1 MFRNAEDKVAQLFQ
15 KNKNANSTKEVELV
29 DPLKIKIDPN
39 NLHREESNQSEKDKE
54 RIVSQAR
61 QRYVH
66 EKKIIV
72 FIMHTCRK
80 LRNLAKQ
87 RNIFHNAS
95 NGLMFAGLLLLKKG
109 IILNETAIDTLKHK
123 ANTYQLY
130 NFEYFLTTN
139 NCTKIQAELTKDNK
153 LYYTLLS
160 HLQRKL
166 QQEIGLN
173 DPRSREI
180 YNISADTNSTI
191 QRIEP
196 ELRKETHFLVEFQS
210 QRGHTFSSEINKELS
225 IGLAHL
231 FLSSESSNEF
241 SFKKN
246 GIPFDW
252 RQFEQ
257 NLTLEYVNTV
267 LRRAMSR

>member
-1 MFRNAEDKVAQLFQ
+1 V
-15 KNKNANSTKEVELV
+15 
-29 DPLKIKIDPN
+29 
-39 NLHREESNQSEKDKE
+39 
-54 RIVSQAR
+54 VSQAR

-87 RNIFHNAS
+87 RNVFHAAS

-109 IILNETAIDTLKHK
+109 IILNETAINTLKHK
-123 ANTYQLY
+123 TNTYQLY
-130 NFEYFLTTN
+130 NYEYFLTTN

-153 LYYTLLS
+153 LYYTLLN

-173 DPRSREI
+173 DARAREI
-180 YNISADTNSTI
+180 FNISADTNTTL

-196 ELRKETHFLVEFQS
+196 ELRKETHYLIEYHG

-231 FLSSESSNEF
+231 FLSSESGVEF

-257 NLTLEYVNTV
+257 NLTLEFVNSV
-267 LRRAMSR
+267 LRRAGSR

>member
-15 KNKNANSTKEVELV
+15 KNKTSNSTKEVQLV
-29 DPLKIKIDPN
+29 DPLQIQLDMKNI
-39 NLHREESNQSEKDKE
+39 HREESTQSELEKE
-54 RIVSQAR
+54 RVVNQAR

-87 RNIFHNAS
+87 TNVFNAAC

-109 IILNETAIDTLKHK
+109 IILNETAINTLKYK
-123 ANTYQLY
+123 TNTYGLQ
-130 NFEYFLTTN
+130 NFEYFLETTN
-139 NCTKIQAELTKDNK
+139 SGKIEAELTKDNK
-153 LYYTLLS
+153 LYYTLLT

-166 QQEIGLN
+166 QTEIGVN
-173 DPRSREI
+173 DPRGREI
-180 YNISADTNSTI
+180 FNISMDTNTT
-191 QRIEP
+191 QTKIEP
-196 ELRKETHFLVEFQS
+196 ELRKETHYLIEYHS
-210 QRGHTFSSEINKELS
+210 QRGHTFASEINKELS

-231 FLSSESSNEF
+231 YLSSESATEF
-241 SFKKN
+241 SFKTG

-257 NLTLEYVNTV
+257 NLTLEYVNST
-267 LRRAMSR
+267 LRKALSN